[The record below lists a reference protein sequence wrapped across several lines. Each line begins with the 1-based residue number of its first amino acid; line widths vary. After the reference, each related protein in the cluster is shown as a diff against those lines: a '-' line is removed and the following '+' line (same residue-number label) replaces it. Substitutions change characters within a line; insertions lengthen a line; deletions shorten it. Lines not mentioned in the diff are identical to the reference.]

1 MPARWT
7 LTLRAER
14 PSAERPATPAQLHGL
29 AAALLE
35 GAGADHHAQ
44 HKPYSVSP
52 LMAAGRSGTAV
63 LRLGW
68 LPDSP
73 RLDLAALTGLRVR
86 LGSQFF
92 TVADAEEEF
101 TPYPALCQ
109 VPGARRVVMRFVS
122 ATYFSRN
129 GRWHPLPDPVLLY
142 GGLIRRWNL
151 FAPPYAQIDE
161 GREKALLSSV
171 ALSAHDIASCPVD
184 LGSGSR
190 VGFTGDTAFTLVGA
204 HAADAAG
211 LLAGLSLFATASGVG
226 AQTTHGLGCVAIG
239 LE

>member
-14 PSAERPATPAQLHGL
+14 PSVERAVTPAQLHGL
-29 AAALLE
+29 TATLLE

-52 LMAAGRSGTAV
+52 LLAADRTGRAI

-68 LPDSP
+68 LQDSP
-73 RLDLAALTGLRVR
+73 RPDLVALTGLRVR
-86 LGSQFF
+86 LGAQFF
-92 TVADAEEEF
+92 TVAGAEEEF
-101 TPYPALCQ
+101 TPYPVLCQ

-129 GRWHPLPDPVLLY
+129 GRWHPLPDPALLY

-161 GREKALLSSV
+161 AQEKALLSSV
-171 ALSAHDIASCPVD
+171 ALSAHDIASCPIS
-184 LGSGSR
+184 LGAGYR
-190 VGFTGDTAFTLVGA
+190 IGFTGDAAFALVGSYA
-204 HAADAAG
+204 EAVAG
-211 LLAGLSLFATASGVG
+211 LFAGLSLFAAVSGVG
-226 AQTTHGLGCVAIG
+226 AQTTHGLGCLNVG